1 MGVSGPAPPPP
12 PGSPEPTAGT
22 GPARRPPLSPP
33 ARCSPPA
40 AHGRTCRS
48 TVLGVTFTVWRR
60 PFGASTDTAEPP
72 PPAGAAMFRPRDPPP
87 PPAQLQTT
95 LSVTA
100 GTDSHA
106 AAGRSRRALPDTP
119 GPRPRPS
126 PTRRPGPAPCP
137 GCEGTGAHAHPNS
150 GGLCSPRRVAPTT
163 RRGRLC
169 GRKRPEAWTPRP
181 LWAAAL
187 RPVLGPMRPATVAP
201 PVQRRP
207 PCPCPCPHVPS
218 PLRLSRSQ
226 GWCERDSPRW
236 GAQIQ

>member
-119 GPRPRPS
+119 GPRPARAPPDVPGPPPVPAARELERMLTPTPAGCARPAAWPRRQEEEGCADAS
-126 PTRRPGPAPCP
+126 APRPGLPVPSGPLRSGLSWVPC
-137 GCEGTGAHAHPNS
+137 
-150 GGLCSPRRVAPTT
+150 
-163 RRGRLC
+163 
-169 GRKRPEAWTPRP
+169 
-181 LWAAAL
+181 AL
-187 RPVLGPMRPATVAP
+187 RPWPLQYSADLPVPALAPMF
-201 PVQRRP
+201 PVP
-207 PCPCPCPHVPS
+207 
-218 PLRLSRSQ
+218 
-226 GWCERDSPRW
+226 
-236 GAQIQ
+236 